1 LKDQDFTH
9 VRITRRKRKM
19 TAVDCVKIIMNYEKI
34 PAETRLD
41 LIEKIMDAAI
51 KGKSDIQIPA
61 ACQRKVTK

>member
-1 LKDQDFTH
+1 
-9 VRITRRKRKM
+9 M
-19 TAVDCVKIIMNYEKI
+19 TAVDCVIIIMNYEKI

-51 KGKSDIQIPA
+51 KEKSDIQIPA

>member
-1 LKDQDFTH
+1 
-9 VRITRRKRKM
+9 M
-19 TAVDCVKIIMNYEKI
+19 TAVDCVIIIMNYEKI

-51 KGKSDIQIPA
+51 KGKSDIQIPE